1 MKLAQNT
8 LKHLMIAIQE
18 VQVKII
24 KLPFKKKKKEQMTRT
39 FRESITSN
47 IDKGRLK
54 LVLLY
59 QLEEGKLGK
68 TRGNLSIWIK
78 KL

>member
-1 MKLAQNT
+1 MN
-8 LKHLMIAIQE
+8 AIQE

-24 KLPFKKKKKEQMTRT
+24 KLPFKKKKKQMTRI
-39 FRESITSN
+39 FKEGITSN

-68 TRGNLSIWIK
+68 TRGNLPIWIK

>member
-1 MKLAQNT
+1 MNS
-8 LKHLMIAIQE
+8 IQE

-24 KLPFKKKKKEQMTRT
+24 KLLFKQKKKQMTRI
-39 FRESITSN
+39 FKESITSN

-68 TRGNLSIWIK
+68 TRGNLAIWIK

>member
-24 KLPFKKKKKEQMTRT
+24 KLPFKKKKRA
-39 FRESITSN
+39 N
-47 IDKGRLK
+47 DKDF
-54 LVLLY
+54 
-59 QLEEGKLGK
+59 
-68 TRGNLSIWIK
+68 
-78 KL
+78 